1 MHGRGCTWQWICMV
15 GGACV
20 AGRGACMAGDWCMA
34 GACVAEGHVWQ
45 GDMHV
50 GHDFILFG
58 SGQGKEATMNV
69 L

>member
-1 MHGRGCTWQWICMV
+1 
-15 GGACV
+15 
-20 AGRGACMAGDWCMA
+20 MAG
-34 GACVAEGHVWQ
+34 EYVWQ

-58 SGQGKEATMNV
+58 LVLGKEATMNV